1 VATEEAIDKAAET
14 FRGAYEEARRLPDR
28 TRETFDQ
35 VITALS
41 VASVAG
47 AVAPASRLG
56 VLGIT
61 GTMLDIEGKRDQ
73 ILAGLDELLDTL
85 KQAVEGIAAPYTF
98 IHYAAEWQQVGGKV
112 REARNAIFDQGD
124 LTGYWEGTAA
134 ERYSAARGKQDTALA
149 AADDLCTKLH
159 DGLLTL
165 SESGRQFYVDTGTA
179 VIAFLSKFGAALT
192 KIGTVVEAPFGVSDA
207 IDLIADHIVTV
218 SDLVFNVTN
227 LVADQLIVYNELVNA
242 ANEPNG
248 LPGNKWPK
256 ATADAY
262 SDASATDGTP
272 SAWQVSE

>member
-1 VATEEAIDKAAET
+1 VATEEAIDKAIES
-14 FRGAYEEARRLPDR
+14 FRGAYEEVRRLPDQ

-35 VITALS
+35 VITALHA
-41 VASVAG
+41 ASVAG

-61 GTMLDIEGKRDQ
+61 GSLIDIEGKRDQ
-73 ILAGLDELLDTL
+73 ILAGLDKLLGTL
-85 KQAVEGIAAPYTF
+85 KQTVEGIAAPYTF
-98 IHYAAEWQQVGGKV
+98 IRYAAEWQQVGGKV
-112 REARNAIFDQGD
+112 REARNTTFDQGD

-149 AADDLCTKLH
+149 AADDLCTKVH

-165 SESGRQFYVDTGTA
+165 SESGRQFYADTGTA
-179 VIAFLSKFGAALT
+179 VIAFLSNFGAALT
-192 KIGTVVEAPFGVSDA
+192 KISTIIGAPFGVSDA

-218 SDLVFNVTN
+218 SDLVFDVTN
-227 LVADQLIVYNELVNA
+227 LVADQLIVYNELVDA

-256 ATADAY
+256 ATANAY

-272 SAWQVSE
+272 SSWQVSE